1 MSIQCI
7 PASMSVYTRVCVC
20 VCVCIFVHQQQRVED
35 RIKPAALP
43 NMFKRRSHVIK
54 GSCVSLCAPV
64 CMGLCVQQ
72 SGREHEP
79 DSCTDGS
86 VHAVCKKLRATG
98 LCECGCEY
106 AYTYVQTHVCSSSQ
120 QEQRWTIRKAG
131 NQGPFALLSW
141 GEVICQKDFPR
152 SYWHRHKETGRVEK
166 TPQSL
171 MAVDSF
177 APCGWSVLFE
187 GKFFFFCL
195 SQMTAL

>member
-106 AYTYVQTHVCSSSQ
+106 AYTYVQTHMYVPAPSRSRDGQSGRQGTRVHLHFCHGERSFV
-120 QEQRWTIRKAG
+120 RKI
-131 NQGPFALLSW
+131 F
-141 GEVICQKDFPR
+141 
-152 SYWHRHKETGRVEK
+152 
-166 TPQSL
+166 
-171 MAVDSF
+171 
-177 APCGWSVLFE
+177 
-187 GKFFFFCL
+187 
-195 SQMTAL
+195 